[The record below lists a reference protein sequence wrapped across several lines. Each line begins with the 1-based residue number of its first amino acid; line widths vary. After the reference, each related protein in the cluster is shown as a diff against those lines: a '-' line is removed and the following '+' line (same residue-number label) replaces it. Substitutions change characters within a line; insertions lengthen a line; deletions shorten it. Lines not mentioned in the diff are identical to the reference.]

1 MNASIRG
8 LEVAVAA
15 ALFLL
20 GAFAV
25 WQAVLMPFGNVA
37 LPGPGMLPMALG
49 TLLML
54 TSAGLVIA
62 ELRAPVRIEIVALG
76 NRHIALAFVA
86 VVVAGLLFETAG
98 FLVTSTLFMFVLL
111 TALSTLGWWRSLL
124 AAIATSVA
132 AGLFFD
138 KLLGVVLPS
147 LPFVS

>member
-1 MNASIRG
+1 MNVSIRR
-8 LEVAVAA
+8 LEIAVAA

-25 WQAVLMPFGNVA
+25 WQAALMPFGTVA

-49 TLLML
+49 VLLML
-54 TSAGLVIA
+54 SSAGLVVA
-62 ELRAPVRIEIVALG
+62 ELRAPARIEIVTLG
-76 NRHIALAFVA
+76 NRHIVLAFVA

-124 AAIATSVA
+124 AAVATSVA